1 MQNQKGFTLIELM
14 IVIAIIAILAA
25 IALPAYNN
33 YVAKSQVTEAVS
45 LASGF
50 KTQVGLYVTEEG
62 ECPANTFGS
71 DSDEVG
77 QFVSMLVLGGTN
89 TATAGSNEAS
99 ACTITATIGDNANK
113 KIRGGTITLTS
124 ETTGGSDSSGTGLS
138 NTSVGITKWN
148 CEATGIANDF
158 LPKSCQA
165 KS

>member
-33 YVAKSQVTEAVS
+33 YVARSQVTEAVS

-62 ECPANTFGS
+62 ECPVNSYGS
-71 DSDEVG
+71 DSSTVG
-77 QFVSMLVLGGTN
+77 QFVSMLELTGS
-89 TATAGSNEAS
+89 TATAGGNDVSV
-99 ACTITATIGDNANK
+99 CTIKATIGNNANK
-113 KIRGGTITLTS
+113 KIRNGTITLTS

-158 LPKSCQA
+158 LPKSC
-165 KS
+165 KTTG